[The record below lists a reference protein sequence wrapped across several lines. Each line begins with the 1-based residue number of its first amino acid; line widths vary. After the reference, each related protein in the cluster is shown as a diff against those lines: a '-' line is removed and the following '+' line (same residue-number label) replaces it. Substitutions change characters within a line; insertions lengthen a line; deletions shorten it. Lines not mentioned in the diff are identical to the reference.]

1 MLTKLKEYHYFENQL
16 YPDLDKQIAYILSK
30 YNDQSSKNTFLI
42 CKFGE
47 NIEFNYAT
55 TRWWFYAEKRP
66 VLQ

>member
-1 MLTKLKEYHYFENQL
+1 MTNQV
-16 YPDLDKQIAYILSK
+16 
-30 YNDQSSKNTFLI
+30 KNTFLI

-55 TRWWFYAEKRP
+55 TRVVVFYAEKRP